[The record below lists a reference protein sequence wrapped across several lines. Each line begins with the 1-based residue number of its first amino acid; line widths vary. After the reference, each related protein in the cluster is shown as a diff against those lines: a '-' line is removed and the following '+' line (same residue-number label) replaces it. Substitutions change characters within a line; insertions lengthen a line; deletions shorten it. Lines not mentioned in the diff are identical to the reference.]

1 MDFSAGFSAESSFS
15 VCRFEKGSGWYSCKS
30 PLHAHSVNKRAHKMW
45 QQHTSMRE
53 RERENSQVCIAMATF
68 EKKFPVIQPHPSR
81 PNTPL
86 PLSWRTPPQQPLSK
100 SQMLMLVHINTSGQI
115 SLDQTLGTPQQELYG
130 NGECFNQSAEF
141 YEARFWDTPNIQ
153 TCLLQTKFK
162 KNSSFLEST
171 PSQNKHDITMI
182 FQIFPSQSWP
192 WVSEEVQQNADHCVQ
207 RDSTGSS
214 PRSVQFTL
222 SSIHRPSCCFF
233 QTKQN

>member
-1 MDFSAGFSAESSFS
+1 MDFSAGFSVESSFS

-53 RERENSQVCIAMATF
+53 RERENSQ
-68 EKKFPVIQPHPSR
+68 
-81 PNTPL
+81 PL

-141 YEARFWDTPNIQ
+141 YEAWFWDTPNIQ

-162 KNSSFLEST
+162 KKTVVSWNQLPPKTNMISQWSSKSSHLNLGLEFLKKFNRMLITACNET
-171 PSQNKHDITMI
+171 PQRAHL
-182 FQIFPSQSWP
+182 
-192 WVSEEVQQNADHCVQ
+192 VQC
-207 RDSTGSS
+207 SS
-214 PRSVQFTL
+214 HWVQFTGPRAVF
-222 SSIHRPSCCFF
+222 S
-233 QTKQN
+233 KQNKTKI